1 MEDYIIQYGDTLEI
15 IAEKQLGNK
24 NRWYEIAQLNN
35 IPSPYQLFIG
45 LKIKLPNKF
54 SVSIIPPSTTKIEF
68 PPATMA
74 LARGFLFV
82 IFEQLP
88 EIGSDKVIRKIAAM
102 PNNFSRHPN
111 LSPSLFANITPAQH
125 AIGVKPS
132 QYLSSSNRPYGSP
145 TNVIE
150 GIFDKY
156 GNKSAPSSA
165 NPKDFVGKFRGKEI
179 RPVIVDLNKLPP
191 GTRIFTEQEL
201 ILNLRAYSA
210 ETGANVE
217 TLIKTIQ
224 SVEGE
229 VLIEGGVPKDAV
241 KKVSNVHSAYILT
254 AEELLA
260 KHRLGQITEAELNAE
275 LKVLA
280 KSYNRVKMFGRV
292 GRVITVVGVVFTV
305 ADVAQASQKSY
316 EKRSYR
322 PIAAETVRQIGGWG
336 GAWAGAQSGAVI
348 GAIFGIEL
356 TPVGMVVTGAIGAIF
371 FGALGYFI
379 GDVAAG
385 WIDPPEETV
394 TELRKDVN
402 RVESMRGRAIEI
414 TVERNE
420 TQYEFGRRAL
430 IWAASDAQRESFK
443 TVDQRLP
450 WRFADKFYPVRSSNI
465 TKDFKMTW
473 TSGDP
478 SNDKDVR

>member
-1 MEDYIIQYGDTLEI
+1 METYIVQYDDTLQK
-15 IAEKQLGNK
+15 IAEKELGDI

-35 IPSPYQLFIG
+35 IQSPYQLSIG
-45 LKIKLPNKF
+45 QTIKLPNKISLF
-54 SVSIIPPSTTKIEF
+54 SPKPPIITDKPR
-68 PPATMA
+68 PATMV
-74 LARGFLFV
+74 LARGLMFV
-82 IFEQLP
+82 VFEQLP
-88 EIGSDKVIRKIAAM
+88 ETGSDKIIRKIAAI
-102 PNNFSRHPN
+102 PRDFSNHPN
-111 LSPSLFANITPAQH
+111 LSPLAPYSRVTEAEH
-125 AIGVKPS
+125 ALGNNKS
-132 QYLSSSNRPYGSP
+132 RFLSASNRPYGSP

-150 GIFDKY
+150 GILDKY
-156 GNKSAPSSA
+156 GNKPPPSTA
-165 NPKDFVGKFRGKEI
+165 NPKDFIGKFGNEKI
-179 RPVIVDLNKLPP
+179 RPVIIDLNKLPP
-191 GTRIFTEQEL
+191 GTKIINENELLGFLEQHAAGITPQEKFRVL
-201 ILNLRAYSA
+201 KLM
-210 ETGANVE
+210 ET
-217 TLIKTIQ
+217 IKN
-224 SVEGE
+224 VEGE

-292 GRVITVVGVVFTV
+292 GRVITVVGIVFTV

-316 EKRSYR
+316 EKRSFR

-430 IWAASDAQRESFK
+430 ICEMVKLF
-443 TVDQRLP
+443 
-450 WRFADKFYPVRSSNI
+450 
-465 TKDFKMTW
+465 
-473 TSGDP
+473 
-478 SNDKDVR
+478 